1 MWHVCHFTTALQF
14 CQRVFKALYHLH
26 DVILIIKVILFDASL
41 NNLVIAIAFSFQCI
55 KHRHLG

>member
-1 MWHVCHFTTALQF
+1 MYVTSQLHCNFV
-14 CQRVFKALYHLH
+14 RVFKALYHLH

-41 NNLVIAIAFSFQCI
+41 NNLVITIAFSFQCI